1 MPTNIQTPAVS
12 APLIPSDLEG
22 QRLVAKFFRALGD
35 PSRLRILELLL
46 EGERSVG
53 ECVETL
59 RLTQSR
65 VSSHLACLS
74 DCGYVTLRREGR
86 KSYYSVAD
94 ARVVDLVRLAT
105 ALAAENA
112 EAVAA
117 CSRIDQPL

>member
-1 MPTNIQTPAVS
+1 MNVRSLDPSTPLL
-12 APLIPSDLEG
+12 PRDLEG

-46 EGERSVG
+46 EGEKSVG
-53 ECVETL
+53 ECVDTL
-59 RLTQSR
+59 QLTQSR
-65 VSSHLACLS
+65 VSSHLSCLS
-74 DCGYVTLRREGR
+74 DCGYVTLRRDGR

-94 ARVVDLVRLAT
+94 GRVVDLVRLAT